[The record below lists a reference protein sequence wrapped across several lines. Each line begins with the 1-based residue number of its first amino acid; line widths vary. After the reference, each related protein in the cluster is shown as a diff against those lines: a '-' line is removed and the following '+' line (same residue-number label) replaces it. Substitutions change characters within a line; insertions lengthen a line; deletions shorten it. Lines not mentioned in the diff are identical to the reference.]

1 MITLKDY
8 ITENKTRV
16 LISLNNNA
24 DTNTEYVIKTT
35 GADEKFMKGN
45 KNNVCEIK
53 FKLTNKTKTHYE
65 FVTGIEVTSVRLCDE
80 TPNDNP
86 KHLPKE
92 DLKEFNT
99 IRIMDNKNS
108 YSIVLGYGS
117 TSHIDTSKYY
127 IAMTVAKLYQ
137 NSLGDAFDIKA

>member
-1 MITLKDY
+1 MKTLKEY

-16 LISLNNNA
+16 LITLNNDA
-24 DTNTEYVIKTT
+24 DTNTEYVIKTS

-45 KNNVCEIK
+45 KNNVFEIK
-53 FKLTNKTKTHYE
+53 YKLTNKTKTHYE

-80 TPNDNP
+80 RPNDNP
-86 KHLPKE
+86 KHLDKD

-99 IRIMDNKNS
+99 IRIVDNSNS

-127 IAMTVAKLYQ
+127 ITMTIDKLYK